1 MSGGWHRRMLLA
13 LGLFFSGRR
22 GAGGWGEVCL
32 GVERVSTRRGAVGRT
47 GCRREVPG

>member
-13 LGLFFSGRR
+13 LGLFFSGRH

-32 GVERVSTRRGAVGRT
+32 GVERVSARRGAVGRT